1 MTDIILLSW
10 MSVDYFRDL
19 NSEGRDAINSAIQRL
34 QDDSDRDVR
43 YFAGVEEDALDVT
56 FQDPPVSSESVHACS
71 HKEEFGHLNEIPSG
85 LSDAVHL
92 KETVDDNVDTEELG
106 RVEQLLLLGSEHAFS
121 DENYTEVTI
130 ETSERNEFEENERRL
145 LAEADALS
153 VDASVSPV
161 EEETNNRSENAS
173 KVDEVWMYYFFFFLR
188 RGPCSF

>member
-56 FQDPPVSSESVHACS
+56 FQDPPVSSESAHACS
-71 HKEEFGHLNEIPSG
+71 YKEEVVGRNEIPSG
-85 LSDAVHL
+85 FSDAVHL
-92 KETVDDNVDTEELG
+92 KETVDGNVDTEELD
-106 RVEQLLLLGSEHAFS
+106 RDEQLLLLGSELAFS
-121 DENYTEVTI
+121 DEKYTEVTI

-145 LAEADALS
+145 LAEADASS
-153 VDASVSPV
+153 VDASVHPV
-161 EEETNNRSENAS
+161 EEETNNKSENAS
-173 KVDEVWMYYFFFFLR
+173 KVNEVWTFFFF
-188 RGPCSF
+188 FF